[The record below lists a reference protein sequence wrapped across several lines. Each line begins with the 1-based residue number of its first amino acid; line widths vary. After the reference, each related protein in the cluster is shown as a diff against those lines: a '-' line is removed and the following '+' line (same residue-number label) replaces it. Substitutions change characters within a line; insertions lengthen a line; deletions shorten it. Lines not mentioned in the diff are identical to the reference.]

1 MVSKSF
7 MYFSQ
12 CGTWTHI
19 QCWRW
24 GHTAKSK
31 ADNLFLLSV
40 GSAGPDAPQGT
51 LGPSGCQGSLL
62 AHVQLAFSQKPQ
74 IPFCRTALQPLVLRS
89 VHLRALGV
97 FWKCSQLLYSNLGV
111 RAVAQGKE
119 VLDLYPLWV
128 WWDFRPSSPTLQEGT
143 SVCEYTYVPANY
155 VGTMPLYRREH

>member
-1 MVSKSF
+1 MSFLHCGAQTHAQCSK
-7 MYFSQ
+7 
-12 CGTWTHI
+12 
-19 QCWRW
+19 W
-24 GHTAKSK
+24 GHTVQSRVQQS
-31 ADNLFLLSV
+31 LLSP
-40 GSAGPDAPQGT
+40 GSSAGPDASQGT